1 MRHRYLSAALAL
13 ALVGGLTAGCG
24 SDSAGSANEIN
35 LIMSNH
41 PWQRAIEPLIDDFEK
56 ESGVTVKVQT
66 FAEQQMRDKVQ
77 LNLQSRSSSMDVF
90 MTLPS
95 REGPQ
100 FAKSNYYEP
109 LDEHVS
115 KAGADYDVDDFP
127 TAVRAGMTV
136 DDKLIAAPINVE
148 GVVLYYRTDLFDKYG
163 VTPPKTLDEL
173 TTTAETIKQKS
184 GGSVTPIALR
194 GQSAALPFTFGP
206 FLHSQGVSWT
216 KPDGTPNFDD
226 PKAVEA
232 IDRYA
237 TLAREYGP
245 PGVVNNTFTQ
255 SSALFAA
262 GDAAMELESSNE
274 VSSIIDPKTSRIADK
289 IGVLDFPAGAA
300 GSKTTVLSWGLS
312 VSSFS
317 KNKDAAWKFVQWAT
331 SAKTQLEL
339 TKSGIAPPRTSVSQ
353 DPAYTATLNTETLKQ
368 WNAALTKAQT
378 DGATEVGPVGV
389 AAPEMRKVIG
399 DAVGTVI
406 LGRASAEEA
415 AKQIQD
421 GLTPLLAKNSE

>member
-13 ALVGGLTAGCG
+13 ALIGGLTAGCG
-24 SDSAGSANEIN
+24 SDSASSTNEIN

-41 PWQRAIEPLIDDFEK
+41 PWQRAIVPLIDDFEK

-100 FAKSNYYEP
+100 FAKAKYYQP
-109 LDEHVS
+109 LDEYVA
-115 KAGADYDVDDFP
+115 KAGADYDADDFP
-127 TAVRAGMTV
+127 AAVKAGMTV
-136 DDKLIAAPINVE
+136 DDKMVAAPINVE
-148 GVVLYYRTDLFDKYG
+148 GVVLYYRTDLFQQYG
-163 VTPPKTLDEL
+163 ITPPKSLDEL
-173 TTTAETIKQKS
+173 PSVAAAIKQKS
-184 GGSVTPIALR
+184 GSKITPIALR

-206 FLHSQGVSWT
+206 FLHSQGVAWT

-226 PKAVEA
+226 PKAVDA

-262 GDAAMELESSNE
+262 GQAAMELESSNE
-274 VSSIIDPKTSRIADK
+274 VSSVIDPKNSKVAEHV
-289 IGVLDFPAGAA
+289 GVLDFPAGTA
-300 GSKTTVLSWGLS
+300 GSKTTVLSWGLAI
-312 VSSFS
+312 SSFS
-317 KNKDAAWKFVQWAT
+317 KNKDAAWKFVNWAT
-331 SAKTQLEL
+331 SAKTQLAL
-339 TKSGIAPPRTSVSQ
+339 TKAGIAPPRTSVSE
-353 DPAYTATLNTETLKQ
+353 DPAYTATLNTDTLKQ
-368 WNAALTKAQT
+368 WHTALTNAQSNG
-378 DGATEVGPVGV
+378 DTEVGPVGV

-399 DAVGTVI
+399 DAVGKVI
-406 LGRASAEEA
+406 LGRASAQDA
-415 AKQIQD
+415 AKEIQT
-421 GLTPLLAKNSE
+421 GLTPLLARNSE